1 MTNFY
6 YVLMGEGI
14 LELDH
19 DKIKLKKGISVMIKT
34 VCRHQAIGNLTLINV
49 PIPAF
54 D

>member
-1 MTNFY
+1 
-6 YVLMGEGI
+6 MGEGI

-19 DKIKLKKGISVMIKT
+19 DKIKLKQGTTINIKP